1 MYDIFFQRPDTYSLN
16 ERTMISLTTVIK
28 SVGMIYY
35 DASDGSPQAVGTVF
49 RCGTHYAMT
58 AYHVIQLIL
67 GRSRNANLAPLHF
80 SFVSH
85 QGYIN
90 TGTFDEVIKFCKI
103 SFLLG

>member
-1 MYDIFFQRPDTYSLN
+1 
-16 ERTMISLTTVIK
+16 
-28 SVGMIYY
+28 MIYY
-35 DASDGSPQAVGTVF
+35 DVGDGSPQAVGTVF

-58 AYHVIQLIL
+58 AYHVIQFIV

-85 QGYIN
+85 QGYII

-103 SFLLG
+103 SCCFYIEFGTVRVCKERNYQ